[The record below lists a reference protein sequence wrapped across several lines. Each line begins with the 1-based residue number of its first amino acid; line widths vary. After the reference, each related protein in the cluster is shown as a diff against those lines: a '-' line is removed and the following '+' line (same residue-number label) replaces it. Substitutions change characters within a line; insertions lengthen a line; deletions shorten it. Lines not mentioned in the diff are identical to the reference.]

1 MPSARMEAATLRP
14 TSPNPRMRQVFPA
27 KSNMGIGCGRCPGG
41 AGMPRGVQSW
51 HLRVCACLRRCVH
64 IPAPRYVCLCV
75 RACSSLSLPPSF
87 FPRLPVF
94 LLVECRVCVVCGVL
108 VHAYVRVFWRVHV
121 PESCVSGDDTLRGSE
136 CQRHG
141 HFSCVGRIVVHRIH
155 SNLCVFVL
163 MSVIECMIVR
173 VSV

>member
-1 MPSARMEAATLRP
+1 MPSARIEAATLRP

-27 KSNMGIGCGRCPGG
+27 KSNMGMGCGRRPGG

-51 HLRVCACLRRCVH
+51 RLRACAYLRRCVYMPCVS
-64 IPAPRYVCLCV
+64 ICMSVCAGLHV
-75 RACSSLSLPPSF
+75 SLPPSF

-121 PESCVSGDDTLRGSE
+121 PESCVSRDDALRGSE
-136 CQRHG
+136 RERHG
-141 HFSCVGRIVVHRIH
+141 HFRRVGRIVVHCIH
-155 SNLCVFVL
+155 SNLCV
-163 MSVIECMIVR
+163 CAYVR
-173 VSV
+173 D